1 MNIRKDYL
9 KSSLEKRKKGTKF
22 NGDND
27 FEELHKNEQFIL
39 SITSNGYGKRSSAY
53 EYRISSRGGKGITGI
68 LTTPKNGKVVDSF
81 IVNENDQII
90 MVSDKGQIIRVSVQQ
105 IRIAGR
111 STQGVSIF
119 KIPNDSKI
127 VSVSRV
133 AEFDE
138 EQNEKE

>member
-1 MNIRKDYL
+1 
-9 KSSLEKRKKGTKF
+9 
-22 NGDND
+22 
-27 FEELHKNEQFIL
+27 
-39 SITSNGYGKRSSAY
+39 
-53 EYRISSRGGKGITGI
+53 
-68 LTTPKNGKVVDSF
+68 
-81 IVNENDQII
+81 